1 LSSERIV
8 SFLPSSTEILYE
20 IGAGSQIVGVTH
32 ECNYPDGAKRKPRVI
47 NASFDANKMDSKSI
61 DQKIIEL
68 MQSATDIYVIND
80 KKLREAKPDLII
92 AQGICEVCAPFA
104 KEIDRAS
111 SVLGYRPDTL
121 VLDPHN
127 LDDILTSIMDIA
139 ERVNRVTEG
148 RKLVVSL
155 QKRIDSIKMR
165 SGRRVVVVDEH
176 ENNKNNKNNKNN
188 NKNKNNK
195 NNKNKNN
202 NKSKVLCL
210 EWIEPFFTAG
220 HWVPQMVEIAGGIN
234 GLSYSGQP
242 SRRINDMDEITSFNP
257 DKIILMPCGFTI
269 ERTLKEAKILETNEK
284 WKSLQSVQNN
294 EVYAV
299 NAGAYFSK
307 PGPRT
312 ITGLEII
319 AKIIDPEGF
328 EDIKVPANSFSKY
341 GYH

>member
-1 LSSERIV
+1 MFNDRYKNSAAATTYASLSSERIV

-32 ECNYPDGAKRKPRVI
+32 ECKYPDNAKRKPQVI
-47 NASFDANKMDSKSI
+47 NASFDAKKMNSKEI

-68 MQSATDIYVIND
+68 MHSNTDIYLIND
-80 KKLREAKPDLII
+80 EKLREAKPDLII

-104 KEIDRAS
+104 KEIDRAFS
-111 SVLGYRPDTL
+111 ILGYRPDVL
-121 VLDPHN
+121 VLDPHD

-155 QKRIDSIKMR
+155 QKRIDSIRMR
-165 SGRRVVVVDEH
+165 SGQRIVE
-176 ENNKNNKNNKNN
+176 EGKKKNN
-188 NKNKNNK
+188 NNNK
-195 NNKNKNN
+195 P
-202 NKSKVLCL
+202 KVLCL
-210 EWIEPFFTAG
+210 EWVNPFFIAG

-234 GLSYSGQP
+234 GLSYAGEP
-242 SRRINDMDEITSFNP
+242 SRRINIDEITNFNP
-257 DKIILMPCGFTI
+257 DKIILMPCGFDI
-269 ERTLKEAKILETNEK
+269 ERTVEEAKILEANDK
-284 WKSLQSVQNN
+284 WKSLQSVQSN
-294 EVYAV
+294 EVYVV

-319 AKIIDPEGF
+319 AKILDPEGF
-328 EDIKVPANSFSKY
+328 EDIKVPIGSFIRY
-341 GYH
+341 GHH

>member
-32 ECNYPDGAKRKPRVI
+32 ECRYPDDAKRKPQVI
-47 NASFDANKMDSKSI
+47 NSSFDAKKMNSKEI

-68 MQSATDIYVIND
+68 MQSNRNIYLIND
-80 KKLREAKPDLII
+80 EKLREAKPDLII

-104 KEIDRAS
+104 KEIDRAFFI
-111 SVLGYRPDTL
+111 LGYRPDIL
-121 VLDPHN
+121 VLDPHD
-127 LDDILTSIMDIA
+127 LDDILTSIMVIA

-155 QKRIDSIKMR
+155 RKRIDNIRMR
-165 SGRRVVVVDEH
+165 AGLKFVD
-176 ENNKNNKNNKNN
+176 NGGKKKNN
-188 NKNKNNK
+188 NKP
-195 NNKNKNN
+195 
-202 NKSKVLCL
+202 KVLCL
-210 EWIEPFFTAG
+210 EWVDPFFIAG

-234 GLSYSGQP
+234 GLSYTGEP
-242 SRRINDMDEITSFNP
+242 SRRINIDEITNFNP
-257 DKIILMPCGFTI
+257 DKIILMPCGFDI
-269 ERTLKEAKILETNEK
+269 ERTVEEAKILEANDK
-284 WKSLQSVQNN
+284 WKSLQSVQSN

-312 ITGLEII
+312 ITGLEVI

-328 EDIKVPANSFSKY
+328 EAIKVPIDSFIRY
-341 GYH
+341 GHH